1 MAFCPHCNN
10 KAPQTLIHTQE
21 FEESWYSE
29 DSYQEE
35 KINGYYYVA
44 SCDTCKGI
52 LVYADILSRQADK
65 VNFAFYQ
72 LLWPEEKTLPYEAP
86 RHIRKIYEEAALIQQ
101 ASPSAFAAQIRR
113 GLEAICV
120 NRGIKER
127 NLRTALK
134 KLAEKGEIPKVLAE
148 VTDVLRLLGNVGAHW
163 TEQRVYPS
171 QTPALDDFFKTI
183 VEYIYVAPSK
193 LQEFKYQLKKFKK
206 LENEK
211 KRKELVVHTVKL
223 DPEKKEPEED

>member
-10 KAPQTLIHTQE
+10 KAPQALIHTQE
-21 FEESWYSE
+21 FEESWYSKDSDQE
-29 DSYQEE
+29 D

-52 LVYADILSRQADK
+52 LVYGDIFSPQGDE
-65 VNFAFYQ
+65 VNFAIYQ

-86 RHIRKIYEEAALIQQ
+86 QHIRQIYEEAALIQQ
-101 ASPSAFAAQIRR
+101 TSPNAFAVQIRR

-127 NLRTALK
+127 TLRAALK

-163 TEQRVYPS
+163 TEQRIHPS

-193 LQEFKYQLKKFKK
+193 LQEFKDQLEKFKK
-206 LENEK
+206 LDNEK
-211 KRKELVVHTVKL
+211 KRRQLVVHTVEQEL
-223 DPEKKEPEED
+223 EKKEPEED